1 MKKILVSVFLV
12 ICTISL
18 YSFVAKQTNA
28 DAIIG
33 NWKSQDGKGIIQI
46 YKNGDKF
53 QGKII
58 WLKEPN
64 DPKTGKPQ
72 LDVKHPEKQNH
83 TRPVLGL
90 VNLWGFKY
98 SSDNEWS
105 GGKIYDP
112 ENGKTYSCKM
122 SLADN
127 DKLKVRGYI
136 GVSLIGRTEAWTRE
150 P

>member
-1 MKKILVSVFLV
+1 MKKRVTNALLLTF
-12 ICTISL
+12 TISF
-18 YSFVAKQTNA
+18 YAFTVNQINA
-28 DAIIG
+28 DAILG
-33 NWKSQDGKGIIQI
+33 NWKSQDGKGIIQV

-72 LDVKHPEKQNH
+72 LDIMHPDKQNH

-98 SSDNEWS
+98 NGNNEWS

-122 SLADN
+122 SLDGSN
-127 DKLKVRGYI
+127 KLKVRGYI
-136 GVSLIGRTEAWTRE
+136 GVSLIGRTEVWTRE